1 MVRRMNVAWVAAVGA
16 GLLMLAAQVYG
27 AAAQAQTTTQKAST
41 TQKPAAQKTAPAPK
55 VPMTT
60 LTGCLKVD
68 GSHFELTNVEGS
80 QAEKGR
86 NWKTGFVTKS
96 TKNIQVVGASAAVRL
111 RDQVGS
117 KVTVVGTKDGEM
129 HLKATSVKRVAA
141 SCT

>member
-1 MVRRMNVAWVAAVGA
+1 MARRMNAAWVAAVGL
-16 GLLMLAAQVYG
+16 GLLMMAAQAYG
-27 AAAQAQTTTQKAST
+27 AAAQTQTAAQKPV
-41 TQKPAAQKTAPAPK
+41 QKPAAQKTAPAPK

-60 LTGCLKVD
+60 MTGCLKVD
-68 GSHFELTNVEGS
+68 GNHFELTNVEGS

-117 KVTVVGTKDGEM
+117 KVTVVGTKDGET
-129 HLKATSVKRVAA
+129 HLKATSVKRVAE
-141 SCT
+141 SCS

>member
-1 MVRRMNVAWVAAVGA
+1 MVRRMSVAWVAAIGA

-60 LTGCLKVD
+60 LTGCLKMD
-68 GSHFELTNVEGS
+68 GKQYQLTNVEGS
-80 QAEKGR
+80 QAERGR

-96 TKNIQVVGASAAVRL
+96 TKNVQVVGASSSVRL
-111 RDQVGS
+111 KDQLGH
-117 KVTVVGTKDGEM
+117 KVTIVGTKDGETR
-129 HLKATSVKRVAA
+129 LRASSIKRVAVA
-141 SCT
+141 CT